1 MSSVTAAS
9 PPTRAGRPKSRE
21 KEADIR
27 RAATDLFLAHGLK
40 GTSMDAVAQAAGVS
54 KQTVYSHF
62 GSKEDLFA
70 AVIEGKVKA
79 YRLSGQES
87 PSGQGLRDELEMIGE
102 RFVELLFDDEVTAM
116 FRVVIGESITHPQI
130 ARLFHAA
137 GPERTIEALARRLA
151 DHAKAGELHLE
162 SERDAAVTFLNL
174 LRGEFH
180 MRRLMNLCPRVPER
194 QRRDHVR
201 ACVSQFLRLF
211 GTPAK
216 QLSNPRN

>member
-1 MSSVTAAS
+1 MSSVTAAPS
-9 PPTRAGRPKSRE
+9 PTRAGRPKSRE

-27 RAATDLFLAHGLK
+27 RAASDLFLAHGLK

-70 AVIEGKVKA
+70 AVIEGKVQA
-79 YRLSGQES
+79 YRLAGEELSDS
-87 PSGQGLRDELEMIGE
+87 QGLQTELETIGE

-116 FRVVIGESITHPQI
+116 FRVVIGESVTHPQI

-137 GPERTIEALARRLA
+137 GPERTIEALARRLSLHVA
-151 DHAKAGELHLE
+151 SGELRVA
-162 SERDAAVTFLNL
+162 SEREAAVTFLNL

-180 MRRLMNLCPRVPER
+180 MRRLMNLCPAVSAK
-194 QRRDHVR
+194 QRREHVQ
-201 ACVSQFLRLF
+201 ACVAGFMRLF
-211 GTPAK
+211 GTG
-216 QLSNPRN
+216 R

>member
-1 MSSVTAAS
+1 MSSVTDAS
-9 PPTRAGRPKSRE
+9 TPLRAGRPKSRE
-21 KEADIR
+21 KAADIR
-27 RAATDLFLAHGLK
+27 RAASDLFLAHGLR

-70 AVIEGKVKA
+70 AVIEGKVTA
-79 YRLSGQES
+79 YRLSGEELS
-87 PSGQGLRDELEMIGE
+87 DPNGLRDELEIIGE

-137 GPERTIEALARRLA
+137 GPERTIDALARRLSHYA
-151 DHAKAGELHLE
+151 NAGELNVE
-162 SERDAAVTFLNL
+162 TERNAAVTFLNL

-180 MRRLMNLCPRVPER
+180 MRRLMNLCPRVSAR

-201 ACVSQFLRLF
+201 SCVSQFLRLF
-211 GTPAK
+211 GTGASR
-216 QLSNPRN
+216 LSNPRN

>member
-1 MSSVTAAS
+1 MSSVTAAPS
-9 PPTRAGRPKSRE
+9 PNRAGRPKSRE

-27 RAATDLFLAHGLK
+27 RAATDLFLAHGLR

-70 AVIEGKVKA
+70 AVIEGKVQA
-79 YRLSGQES
+79 YRLAGEELSD
-87 PSGQGLRDELEMIGE
+87 PQGLRAELETIGE

-116 FRVVIGESITHPQI
+116 FRVVIGESVTHPQI

-137 GPERTIEALARRLA
+137 GPERTIEALARRLSLYVA
-151 DHAKAGELHLE
+151 SGELRVA
-162 SERDAAVTFLNL
+162 SEREAAVTFLNL

-180 MRRLMNLCPRVPER
+180 MRRLMNLCPQVSVR
-194 QRRDHVR
+194 QRREHVQ
-201 ACVSQFLRLF
+201 ACVAGFMRLF
-211 GTPAK
+211 GTG
-216 QLSNPRN
+216 R

>member
-1 MSSVTAAS
+1 MSSATDA
-9 PPTRAGRPKSRE
+9 PTPLRAGRPKSRE

-40 GTSMDAVAQAAGVS
+40 ETSMDAVAQTAGVS

-70 AVIEGKVKA
+70 AVIEGKVTA
-79 YRLSGQES
+79 YRLSGEEL
-87 PSGQGLRDELEMIGE
+87 SGPQSLRDELEMIGE

-137 GPERTIEALARRLA
+137 GPERTIDALARRLA
-151 DHAKAGELHLE
+151 RHAQAGELEVE
-162 SERDAAVTFLNL
+162 SGRDAAITFLNL

-180 MRRLMNLCPRVPER
+180 MRRLMNLCPRVSGE
-194 QRRDHVR
+194 QRRKHVR

-211 GTPAK
+211 GPSGGAA
-216 QLSNPRN
+216 P

>member
-1 MSSVTAAS
+1 MPTAPS
-9 PPTRAGRPKSRE
+9 PTRVGRPKSRE

-40 GTSMDAVAQAAGVS
+40 GTSMDAVAQMAGVS

-70 AVIEGKVKA
+70 AVIEGKVTA

-87 PSGQGLRDELEMIGE
+87 PPQQGLRAELESIGE

-116 FRVVIGESITHPQI
+116 FRVVIGESTTHPQI

-137 GPERTIEALARRLA
+137 GPERTIDALARRLA
-151 DHAKAGELHLE
+151 HYARAGELQVE
-162 SERDAAVTFLNL
+162 SERTAAVTFLNL

-180 MRRLMNLCPRVPER
+180 MRRLMNLCPRVSG
-194 QRRDHVR
+194 QHRRDHVR

-211 GTPAK
+211 GTRA
-216 QLSNPRN
+216 